1 MSNFIIED
9 IATNEKTSTLSLS
22 NMTLKDVEK
31 AILAYDRLRLN
42 RSRPRRARYAD
53 DAESLETAYKI
64 GRISKSTYYRRLKQL
79 EE

>member
-31 AILAYDRLRLN
+31 AIL
-42 RSRPRRARYAD
+42 
-53 DAESLETAYKI
+53 T
-64 GRISKSTYYRRLKQL
+64 
-79 EE
+79 